1 MSAFGRGHVRKRAG
15 RAAASA
21 ERNVLH
27 MKRSRKTVRIAVIA
41 AAAVAAVSLGALA
54 ADVGS
59 ESDPLVTLSYLTQQ
73 FTPSVLSQ
81 VDGQITKAKA
91 ELAAQLDAKIQ
102 GGGGG
107 SVSSA
112 SSVFETVTLAQ
123 GQKVVGAA
131 GCEMMLRSGS
141 ATCTAA
147 NNPGLIDLTGGAEL
161 NAGAAVT
168 ANHLYMTTEGSG
180 GMTAATA
187 ATVLVRGSYTVQ

>member
-1 MSAFGRGHVRKRAG
+1 
-15 RAAASA
+15 
-21 ERNVLH
+21 

>member
-1 MSAFGRGHVRKRAG
+1 MAII
-15 RAAASA
+15 AAS
-21 ERNVLH
+21 
-27 MKRSRKTVRIAVIA
+27 
-41 AAAVAAVSLGALA
+41 AVAAVSLGALA

-81 VDGQITKAKA
+81 VDSQITKAKA
-91 ELAAQLDAKIQ
+91 DLAAQLDAKIQ
-102 GGGGG
+102 NSGNG
-107 SVSSA
+107 STSSA

-123 GQKVVGAA
+123 GQKVVGTS

-180 GMTAATA
+180 GMTAVTP

>member
-1 MSAFGRGHVRKRAG
+1 MN
-15 RAAASA
+15 
-21 ERNVLH
+21 RN
-27 MKRSRKTVRIAVIA
+27 RKTVRIAVIT
-41 AAAVAAVSLGALA
+41 AAAVAAVSLGAMA

-73 FTPSVLSQ
+73 FTPSVLNQ
-81 VDGQITKAKA
+81 VDSQSTKAKA
-91 ELAAQLDAKIQ
+91 ELATQLEAKLQ
-102 GGGGG
+102 GSG
-107 SVSSA
+107 SGNASSA
-112 SSVFETVTLAQ
+112 SSAFEVVALTQ
-123 GQKVVGAA
+123 GQKVVGTA

-168 ANHLYMTTEGSG
+168 ANHLYMATEGSG
-180 GMTAATA
+180 GMTAVAA